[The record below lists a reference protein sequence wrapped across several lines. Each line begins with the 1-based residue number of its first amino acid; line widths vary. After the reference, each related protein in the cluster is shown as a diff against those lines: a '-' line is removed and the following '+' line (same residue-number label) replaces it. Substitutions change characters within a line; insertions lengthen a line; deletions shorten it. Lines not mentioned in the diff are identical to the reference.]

1 MGRTSKREKPI
12 FAINASARAKG
23 LGMSGQELA
32 QAARLPYPTV
42 RDIMAGISNGLEES
56 RVAIAKALDSSL
68 AELYSEKQEQKSETG
83 ELLREAIGIIS
94 ALDEHQLE
102 RALVGLRAIRGS
114 SGIAGKKKNR
124 VG

>member
-1 MGRTSKREKPI
+1 
-12 FAINASARAKG
+12 
-23 LGMSGQELA
+23 MSGQELA